1 MQNQKSGGQST
12 LSNGFINNTI
22 KLPLATILLY
32 NLAGF
37 AFNIYDT
44 ILYAWLPYFYTPP
57 ESAHAV
63 QYVSLTLFGVILA
76 AGRILDA
83 ATDPFVGYLS
93 DQTHSRWGRRKPFIF
108 VSSPLLFLFFVL
120 AWCPP
125 VEGTSIVNAVYL
137 GLVLFFYYWAYTGFL
152 IPWLA
157 TLPELSPKN
166 DQRIK
171 IVSVGIVLGTL
182 GAMAGGGLSGILID
196 KYSPF
201 IMALVLGSFAFVA
214 GGLTLF
220 GVKENYVL
228 PKASSREKGF
238 FKALKEMFQDKQ
250 VLSFCGMILFI
261 QLTYQLMLMN
271 VPYMTTLVLEKPKAA
286 ASMLMGE
293 VILLMA
299 LSIPLWYFLLK
310 KYPKRQV
317 MRSIIG
323 LMTLGFGLSF
333 FIGRINIFSPYVQA
347 IIILPVA
354 AIPMGGMFTASL
366 GLISDLTDYGELKKG
381 TRTEAIYFGIY
392 GIVRKTGW
400 AFCSIILTTVF
411 AIFGYSPENHS
422 GVSVIWIICS
432 LSCIIA
438 FILFIPYKLGDT
450 MEETKNIIKGEK

>member
-1 MQNQKSGGQST
+1 MPDSNSKERSILKNGIMKKSVK
-12 LSNGFINNTI
+12 LSLG
-22 KLPLATILLY
+22 TILLY

-37 AFNIYDT
+37 AFNLYDT

-63 QYVSLTLFGVILA
+63 QYVSLGLFGFILA

-83 ATDPFVGYLS
+83 FTDPFVGYMS
-93 DQTHSRWGRRKPFIF
+93 DRTHSRWGRRKPFIF
-108 VSSPLLFLFFVL
+108 VSGPLLFIFFVL
-120 AWCPP
+120 AWRPP

-157 TLPELSPKN
+157 TLPELSQKN

-171 IVSVGIVLGTL
+171 VVSVGIVLGTL
-182 GAMAGGGLSGILID
+182 GAIVGGGLSGMLID
-196 KYSPF
+196 TYSPF
-201 IMALVLGSFAFVA
+201 VMALILGSFAFVA
-214 GGLTLF
+214 GGLSLY
-220 GVKENYVL
+220 GVKENYIP
-228 PKASSREKGF
+228 PKEATDKKGF
-238 FKALKEMFQDKQ
+238 IKTFKEVFKDKQ
-250 VLSFCGMILFI
+250 VLSFCGMIMFV

-271 VPYMTTLVLEKPKAA
+271 VPYMTTLVLGQPKSA
-286 ASMLMGE
+286 ASVLMGE

-299 LSIPLWYFLLK
+299 LSIPLWYFLLN
-310 KYPKRQV
+310 KYPKRSV
-317 MRSIIG
+317 MRFIIG
-323 LMTLGFGLSF
+323 LMALGFCLSF
-333 FIGRINIFSPYVQA
+333 FIGRINIFSPYIQA
-347 IIILPVA
+347 IIILPIA

-400 AFCSIILTTVF
+400 AFCSIILTTTF
-411 AIFGYSPENHS
+411 SIFGYSPENS
-422 GVSVIWIICS
+422 FGVSVIWIICA
-432 LSCIIA
+432 LSCIMG

-450 MEETKNIIKGEK
+450 MEETKILIKK